1 MSEDNSQR
9 QLDENKITLK
19 KSTYKK
25 LLAGL
30 VVLLAIAAFSS
41 GYSVGIGSNGNSDSI
56 TKEDLN
62 EILTDIQKAQPVPT
76 PVPTQAPTQPMPEI
90 LSTIS
95 LDDDPVKGDTNA
107 PVIMVEFSDFQCP
120 FCSSFY
126 QNTLPLIDDN
136 YIKTGKVK
144 LVFRD
149 YPLGFHQNANAAHI
163 ASECANKQGKF
174 WQYHDE
180 LFSKQQ
186 EWQGLDSNTV
196 TEKFLAYADELDLD
210 KPQFVSCTKDASVQ
224 QEIQFDTQEGT
235 KYGTS
240 GTPTF
245 FIGNEKDGFT
255 KLVGA
260 QPFAAFQ
267 SVIEEHLK

>member
-1 MSEDNSQR
+1 MSEDNSQH
-9 QLDENKITLK
+9 QFDENKITLK

-25 LLAGL
+25 LLGGL
-30 VVLLAIAAFSS
+30 VVLLTIAAFSS
-41 GYSVGIGSNGNSDSI
+41 GYSVGIGSNDNPDYM
-56 TKEDLN
+56 TKQDLN
-62 EILTDIQKAQPVPT
+62 EILADMQTQPVPT
-76 PVPTQAPTQPMPEI
+76 QVPIQPMPEI
-90 LSTIS
+90 LSTVS
-95 LDDDPVKGDTNA
+95 LDNDPVKGDTNA

-120 FCSSFY
+120 FCSIFY

-186 EWQGLDSNTV
+186 EWQGLDSNAV
-196 TEKFLAYADELDLD
+196 SEKFLAYADELDLD
-210 KPQFVSCTKDASVQ
+210 RSQFVSCTKDVSIQ

-245 FIGNEKDGFT
+245 FIGNEKNGFT

-267 SVIEEHLK
+267 VVIEDHLK

>member
-1 MSEDNSQR
+1 MSEDNSQH

-25 LLAGL
+25 LLGGL

-41 GYSVGIGSNGNSDSI
+41 GYSVGIGSNDNSDSI

-62 EILTDIQKAQPVPT
+62 EILADIQKDQPVPT
-76 PVPTQAPTQPMPEI
+76 QVPTQPMPEV

-95 LDDDPVKGDTNA
+95 LDNDPVKGDANA

-136 YIKTGKVK
+136 YIKTSKVK

-186 EWQGLDSNTV
+186 EWQGLDINAV
-196 TEKFLAYADELDLD
+196 AEKFLAYADELDLD
-210 KPQFVSCTKDASVQ
+210 KSQFSSCTKDASIQ
-224 QEIQFDTQEGT
+224 QEIQFDIQEGT

-267 SVIEEHLK
+267 AVIEDHLK